1 MKKPEHDL
9 RHHYAVHLQIGM
21 ILTLLVFIVLFR
33 SELSLNQDIVFEAQ
47 EQELIEM
54 EEIVQTEQLENPI
67 PPMRPPVPV
76 EVPNDEIID
85 DIDLNLDASLD
96 LDMALDMPPP
106 PSNATETEIED
117 DEPEF
122 FLVVEED
129 PELIGGIAGLQKNI
143 RYPDMAIRM
152 GISGRVY
159 LQFIVDEQ
167 GNVIDPVV
175 TRSLGGGTDE
185 AALEAIKKAK
195 FKPGKQRGKPVKVQY
210 SMFVTFQI
218 R

>member
-9 RHHYAVHLQIGM
+9 RHHYAVHFQIGM
-21 ILTLLVFIVLFR
+21 ILALLTFIFLFR
-33 SELSLNQDIVFEAQ
+33 ADLSLDSEIVFEAQ

-54 EEIVQTEQLENPI
+54 EEIVQTEQIEKPI
-67 PPMRPPVPV
+67 PPMRPPVPI

-85 DIDLNLDASLD
+85 DFDLNLDASLD
-96 LDMALDMPPP
+96 LDMALDLPPP
-106 PSNATETEIED
+106 PSNTTETAIED

-122 FLVVEED
+122 FIVVEED
-129 PELIGGIAGLQKNI
+129 PELIGGIAGLQKSI
-143 RYPDMAIRM
+143 RYPEMAIKM
-152 GISGRVY
+152 GITGRVY
-159 LQFIVDEQ
+159 LQFIVDEK
-167 GNVIDPVV
+167 GNVVDPVV
-175 TRSLGGGTDE
+175 TRPLGGGTDE